1 MYLNFFLENQFE
13 LNNKSSLEI
22 FTKKISF
29 GNTEKWKQI
38 VTCNLGR
45 RKKMEKKGIQKLFW
59 DIPSILLIE
68 NFNGRKWNE

>member
-38 VTCNLGR
+38 VT
-45 RKKMEKKGIQKLFW
+45 
-59 DIPSILLIE
+59 
-68 NFNGRKWNE
+68 